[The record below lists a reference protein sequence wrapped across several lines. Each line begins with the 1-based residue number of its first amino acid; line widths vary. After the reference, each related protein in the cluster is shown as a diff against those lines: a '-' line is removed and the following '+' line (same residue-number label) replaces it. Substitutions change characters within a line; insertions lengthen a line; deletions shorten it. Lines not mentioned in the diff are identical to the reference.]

1 MISSTSFSAVR
12 SPIRSLKFTKKI
24 TSTKQIIHVNKAKET
39 IVAAAQKPQNLGIGL
54 MGVVVLG
61 GALPAMAIVD
71 DRMNGDGTGL
81 IFGFNDSALF
91 WAVLGTFSLI
101 WILYFVSQPDLGGDE
116 DDEAGLSL

>member
-24 TSTKQIIHVNKAKET
+24 TSTKQIIHVNKET
-39 IVAAAQKPQNLGIGL
+39 IVAATQKPQNLGIGL